1 MNLVKLIGIVSLGG
15 SIELYDF
22 VIFASFSQQIGQT
35 YFPNNNPNLEI
46 VSVLILFAIGYLV
59 RPIGGVFFSHFGDR
73 IGRKKVF
80 MNSILLMGVTTL
92 AMSLTPSFSAVGW
105 FGTITFVTLRII
117 QGLALG
123 GEIPGAIT
131 YIVEHSK
138 KSPGLACGLLFL
150 FNNLGILVAN
160 LVHSLNLSSWR
171 TAFFL
176 GAVFSFLSFLLR
188 KNLTETSVFQN
199 IKDFYKIPIIS
210 VFKSHKRKVISG
222 ILVTSLGATI
232 VSLLFISMVG
242 YLKNFGN
249 YNTGEITYLTTIS
262 MIAYLSCMALMGAL
276 SDFIGRVKFLTIGVV
291 FLAIF
296 IVPFYELI
304 NLHGNLLSMTV
315 SFFVLGVISG
325 VITGTF
331 PSVIAGIFPTN
342 IRYTGVAISFN
353 IGFAFFGGLSPLFA
367 SMFNPIYLVWLSCI
381 LCFIGLKLISNES
394 RIITFGKV
402 V

>member
-1 MNLVKLIGIVSLGG
+1 M
-15 SIELYDF
+15 
-22 VIFASFSQQIGQT
+22 
-35 YFPNNNPNLEI
+35 
-46 VSVLILFAIGYLV
+46 
-59 RPIGGVFFSHFGDR
+59 
-73 IGRKKVF
+73 
-80 MNSILLMGVTTL
+80 
-92 AMSLTPSFSAVGW
+92 
-105 FGTITFVTLRII
+105 
-117 QGLALG
+117 
-123 GEIPGAIT
+123 
-131 YIVEHSK
+131 
-138 KSPGLACGLLFL
+138 
-150 FNNLGILVAN
+150 
-160 LVHSLNLSSWR
+160 
-171 TAFFL
+171 
-176 GAVFSFLSFLLR
+176 
-188 KNLTETSVFQN
+188 
-199 IKDFYKIPIIS
+199 
-210 VFKSHKRKVISG
+210 
-222 ILVTSLGATI
+222 VTSLGATI
-232 VSLLFISMVG
+232 VSLLFISMVS

-353 IGFAFFGGLSPLFA
+353 VGFAFFGGLSPLFA
-367 SMFNPIYLVWLSCI
+367 SMFNPIYLVWLSCL

-402 V
+402 I